1 MVNEESGKATVDTA
15 EELAEKSPE
24 ELAEQLRQE
33 TEKTGGR
40 LSLLET
46 FGVKDVEF
54 TKPLK
59 WSEKTWERAH
69 MDFTQL
75 TGVDMEAIDDEL
87 SALNKGLLPADP
99 TNSRK
104 YLRLLAAKASGIPSK
119 AIQSLPAAD
128 YNAMINAARYFL
140 LASQI

>member
-1 MVNEESGKATVDTA
+1 MANEANGKANADMA
-15 EELAEKSPE
+15 EELAGKSPE
-24 ELAEQLRQE
+24 ELAGQLEQE

-59 WSEKTWERAH
+59 WSEKTWDRAH
-69 MDFTQL
+69 MDFTKL

-87 SALNKGLLPADP
+87 SALNKGLLPSDP
-99 TNSRK
+99 ANSRK